1 MNKLTLAVAAVAV
14 AAPAVFAGPLVPNK
28 TVNIRFDGF
37 CDGLRLVINQ
47 NTGVVTGNR
56 TGCAS
61 DVIVGGAMTSSITG
75 PGVTADTSD
84 FGSGIVFWQIDDNPR
99 NFKLITD
106 SGFTNSGTYSVGVP
120 ALAEVGSAS
129 SSTGQ

>member
-1 MNKLTLAVAAVAV
+1 MKKLTLAAAALAVASPV
-14 AAPAVFAGPLVPNK
+14 LFAGPLVPNK

-61 DVIVGGAMTSSITG
+61 DVIVGGAVTSSIAG
-75 PGVTADTSD
+75 AGVTVATSN

-99 NFKLITD
+99 NFKLTLD
-106 SGFTNSGTYSVGVP
+106 TGFSNSGTYTVGVP
-120 ALAEVGSAS
+120 AMAPVGSGS

>member
-1 MNKLTLAVAAVAV
+1 M
-14 AAPAVFAGPLVPNK
+14 FAGPLVPNK

-37 CDGLRLVINQ
+37 CDGMRLVINQ

-61 DVIVGGAMTSSITG
+61 DVIEGGAMTSSITG
-75 PGVTADTSD
+75 PGVTFATFNS
-84 FGSGIVFWQIDDNPR
+84 GSGIVFWQIDDNPR
-99 NFKLITD
+99 DFKLILDT
-106 SGFTNSGTYSVGVP
+106 GFTNSGTYSVGVP
-120 ALAEVGSAS
+120 AMAPVGSGG